1 MKYPTP
7 EETLAMLKT
16 WDAEYKQ
23 AVKSASLFGGMDDPT
38 YEQYWRMWE
47 KYEDCLSKLI
57 GAEQKSA
64 DLNHDS
70 FLSSYRASDDLGHLD
85 LEFLC
90 DVICKA
96 RNV

>member
-16 WDAEYKQ
+16 WDDEYTLALKNAQ
-23 AVKSASLFGGMDDPT
+23 AMGVMDDPT

-47 KYEDCLSKLI
+47 KYEDCLTKLI

-70 FLSSYRASDDLGHLD
+70 FLSSYRASNELGDLTV
-85 LEFLC
+85 LC
-90 DVICKA
+90 AVICKA

>member
-7 EETLAMLKT
+7 EETLSMLKT
-16 WDAEYKQ
+16 WDDEYTLALKN
-23 AVKSASLFGGMDDPT
+23 APAMGVMDDPT

-47 KYEDCLSKLI
+47 KYEDCLTKLI

-70 FLSSYRASDDLGHLD
+70 FLSSYRASNDLYD
-85 LEFLC
+85 LTVLC
-90 DVICKA
+90 DIICES